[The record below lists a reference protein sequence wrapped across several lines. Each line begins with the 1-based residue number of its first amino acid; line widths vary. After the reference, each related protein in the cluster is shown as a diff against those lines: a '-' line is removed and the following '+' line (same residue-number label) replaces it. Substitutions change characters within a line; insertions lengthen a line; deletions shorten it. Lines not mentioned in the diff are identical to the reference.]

1 MSGARRIF
9 GVAIF
14 ALMGGSLAAQPPA
27 PRDFGAEVASLA
39 AEAYQ
44 RNFDQSP
51 FEQVRSGRLISRLPD
66 ITEAQVAENIAFA
79 KSLLARLAIIPENG
93 LSHQDAL
100 TAEILRWDS
109 EIAVASEPFYWL
121 TFPYTPYVA
130 GYDIAFVHQQLA
142 LHPFSDPQNHP
153 ANYLLVLGEYAD
165 RIDQLQAHLDGQRQ
179 RGIYLS
185 RHALPGVI
193 GLFKASRDQLPS
205 LEVTR
210 DRLGALPAKDQ
221 ETFLAAAGQLIQ
233 QRIKRA
239 YDRFLASLES
249 ADYAAHAPDAV
260 GLAQYPNGEKTYR
273 LLVKMHTTLDITPE
287 ALHDLGKKRLAE
299 IEAKLAGIRNELGF
313 EGSQEEFHHHLRTD
327 PRFFA
332 KTPEEVEA
340 RFKTYIA
347 RIEPKMR
354 DYFRVLPKA
363 PYGVKRLDPAAEGS
377 MTFGYY
383 QAPTPDQPT
392 GLYRFNGSKLDQRP
406 MIWAG
411 PLIYHELVPGHH
423 FHFALQ
429 SENENLVPYRRGYL
443 ASSAFNEGWGNYGAV
458 LAGEMG
464 LLDDPYDRYGAALF
478 DAFITARLVLDTGMN
493 LLGWSLEEGRRFMA
507 AHTFQSPEEI
517 ATETLRYATDLN
529 GQALAYKA
537 GLEKI
542 LELRERARAKAGE
555 RWDLRD
561 FHEAVLNNGAMPL
574 AVLEKHIEWTFS
586 QGRR

>member
-1 MSGARRIF
+1 MSGTRRIL
-9 GVAIF
+9 GVGIL
-14 ALMGGSLAAQPPA
+14 ALMASGSLAAQPPA

-44 RNFDQSP
+44 RNFDQNP

-79 KSLLARLAIIPENG
+79 KSLLARLATIPENG
-93 LSHQDAL
+93 LSHQDTL
-100 TAEILRWDS
+100 TAEVLRWDS

-130 GYDIAFVHQQLA
+130 GFDLAFVHQQLA
-142 LHPFSDPQNHP
+142 LHPFSDPLNHP

-193 GLFKASRDQLPS
+193 GLFKGSRDQLPS
-205 LEVTR
+205 LEVSPDRLAVLPAR
-210 DRLGALPAKDQ
+210 DR
-221 ETFLAAAGQLIQ
+221 ETFLAAADQMIQ

-260 GLAQYPNGEKTYR
+260 GLAQYPGGEQAYR

-299 IEAKLAGIRNELGF
+299 IEAKLAGIRKELGF

-383 QAPTPDQPT
+383 QAPTPDQPM

-443 ASSAFNEGWGNYGAV
+443 ISSAFNEGWGNYGAV

-561 FHEAVLNNGAMPL
+561 FHQAVLNHGAMPL

-586 QGRR
+586 QR

>member
-1 MSGARRIF
+1 MSGTRRIF
-9 GVAIF
+9 GVAIL
-14 ALMGGSLAAQPPA
+14 ALMSGSLAAQPPA

-79 KSLLARLAIIPENG
+79 KSLLARLATIPENA

-100 TAEILRWDS
+100 TAEVLRWDS

-130 GYDIAFVHQQLA
+130 GFDIAFVHQQLA

-233 QRIKRA
+233 QRIKKA

-287 ALHDLGKKRLAE
+287 ALHDLGQKRLAE
-299 IEAKLAGIRNELGF
+299 IEAKLAGIRKELGF
-313 EGSQEEFHHHLRTD
+313 EGSQQEFHHHLRTD

-429 SENENLVPYRRGYL
+429 SENESLPPYRRGYL
-443 ASSAFNEGWGNYGAV
+443 ISSAFNEGWGNYGAV

-555 RWDLRD
+555 HWDLRD

-586 QGRR
+586 QR